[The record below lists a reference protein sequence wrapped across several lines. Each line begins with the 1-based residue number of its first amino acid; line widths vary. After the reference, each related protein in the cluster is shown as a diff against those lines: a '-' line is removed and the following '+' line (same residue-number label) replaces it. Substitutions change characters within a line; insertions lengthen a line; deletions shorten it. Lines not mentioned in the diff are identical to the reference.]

1 MICSAGLDGRASRR
15 PDPLCI
21 RPGLLVDELSAE
33 GVWRLGQRAEPQL
46 AVERPLTPFEL
57 ADTHPGPSSGLLRRH
72 EHDARGF
79 EDKGPAV
86 EAPEELDL

>member
-1 MICSAGLDGRASRR
+1 MKIRAMSVPTSAAGPHGLAYPVRGS
-15 PDPLCI
+15 
-21 RPGLLVDELSAE
+21 GMGS
-33 GVWRLGQRAEPQL
+33 QL

-57 ADTHPGPSSGLLRRH
+57 ADTHPGLSSGLLRRH